1 MSNNQWLWPLCICLW
16 AAAGRSLGS
25 WCLRTLVWLV
35 NFDCLVLQCKDISL
49 RTLNTMNGGMSSIT
63 RHSYLYLWLWIS
75 LRKPLLDVTCDGEK
89 HLLHIQVCLGTLKD
103 TEICESKTTANSVFL
118 FKKNCS
124 LKVSCK
130 SGKQHTVS
138 KNLIPYSSASACPFA
153 VGTAWSNSSSKIYYL
168 ANWRKRIK
176 HLTTY
181 FKQEIQ
187 SENSQTFKETK
198 WVQACTLLLSSISA
212 LLPTKILLTLSEACC
227 SMFRIQ
233 FRMSVF

>member
-118 FKKNCS
+118 LKKLFTEGVMQVWQATYCFKKLDPVLISKCLSFCSRYS
-124 LKVSCK
+124 LK
-130 SGKQHTVS
+130 Q
-138 KNLIPYSSASACPFA
+138 
-153 VGTAWSNSSSKIYYL
+153 
-168 ANWRKRIK
+168 
-176 HLTTY
+176 
-181 FKQEIQ
+181 
-187 SENSQTFKETK
+187 
-198 WVQACTLLLSSISA
+198 
-212 LLPTKILLTLSEACC
+212 
-227 SMFRIQ
+227 
-233 FRMSVF
+233 

>member
-118 FKKNCS
+118 FKKKTVHWRCHAS
-124 LKVSCK
+124 L
-130 SGKQHTVS
+130 
-138 KNLIPYSSASACPFA
+138 ASNILFQK
-153 VGTAWSNSSSKIYYL
+153 TWSRTHQQVL
-168 ANWRKRIK
+168 
-176 HLTTY
+176 
-181 FKQEIQ
+181 
-187 SENSQTFKETK
+187 
-198 WVQACTLLLSSISA
+198 VLL
-212 LLPTKILLTLSEACC
+212 
-227 SMFRIQ
+227 Q
-233 FRMSVF
+233 

>member
-1 MSNNQWLWPLCICLW
+1 
-16 AAAGRSLGS
+16 
-25 WCLRTLVWLV
+25 
-35 NFDCLVLQCKDISL
+35 
-49 RTLNTMNGGMSSIT
+49 MSSIT

-103 TEICESKTTANSVFL
+103 TEICESKTTANCF
-118 FKKNCS
+118 FIKKKSS

-187 SENSQTFKETK
+187 SENSQTFKETMSSGMYPLAFVHIGLVANQNFVDIIRGMLFNVPNPVSDVCILDEPIANK
-198 WVQACTLLLSSISA
+198 W
-212 LLPTKILLTLSEACC
+212 
-227 SMFRIQ
+227 
-233 FRMSVF
+233 